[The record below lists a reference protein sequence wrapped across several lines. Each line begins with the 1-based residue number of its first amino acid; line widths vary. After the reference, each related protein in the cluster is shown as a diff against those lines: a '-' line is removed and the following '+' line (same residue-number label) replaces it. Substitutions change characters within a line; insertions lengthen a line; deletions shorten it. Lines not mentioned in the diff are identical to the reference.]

1 MSTVGKNKIR
11 SLAPGSFV
19 NAQDIPFEVALRRFR
34 KKVEDSG
41 LIKEIRERM
50 HYEKPT
56 TARKAK
62 KNAAR
67 RRWLRDQQ
75 KQQLPN
81 KNY

>member
-1 MSTVGKNKIR
+1 MSVVKNKPR
-11 SLAPGSFV
+11 TLAPGSFV
-19 NAQDIPFEVALRRFR
+19 NSQDLPFEVALRRFR

-41 LIKEIRERM
+41 LIKELRERM

-56 TARKAK
+56 TVRKAK
-62 KNAAR
+62 KNSAK
-67 RRWLRDQQ
+67 RRWERELQ